1 MKDGLLEIGDQVHFR
16 KRKGGAVSYGTV
28 VAIQYVIRTDAGKTM
43 ANVENCSAYANTM
56 PPRVRHTKAYLKR
69 QEEKRCL
76 YERLIDYAK
85 SFFVRSDNA

>member
-1 MKDGLLEIGDQVHFR
+1 MKDGMLEIGDQVHFR

-28 VAIQYVIRTDAGKTM
+28 VAIQYVIKTHDGRTA
-43 ANVENCSAYANTM
+43 ANIECCSKYANTM
-56 PPRVRHTKAYLKR
+56 PPRVRRTKAYLKR

>member
-43 ANVENCSAYANTM
+43 ANVENCSAYANAM
-56 PPRVRHTKAYLKR
+56 PPRVRRTKTYLKR
-69 QEEKRCL
+69 QEEKRDL
-76 YERLIDYAK
+76 YTRFINYAK
-85 SFFVRSDNA
+85 SFFARSDNA